1 MTTTTDATALIER
14 QVAGLNAGELSDVTA
29 MYADDAV
36 LVVVSP
42 HTLPGSELRL
52 SGREAIEKHMG
63 RVLKGGIADVVI
75 DWIGAGD
82 GFVAWRDSGTVGGG
96 LAFSEAHTA
105 VIRDG
110 AVVEHVL
117 HSVYRKG

>member
-1 MTTTTDATALIER
+1 
-14 QVAGLNAGELSDVTA
+14 

-36 LVVVSP
+36 LTVVSP
-42 HTLPGSELRL
+42 HTLPGGSEMRL
-52 SGREAIEKHMG
+52 EGKEAIAKHMG
-63 RVLKGGIADVVI
+63 RVLKGGIEGVKI

-82 GFVAWRDSGTVGGG
+82 GFVAWRDSGLVGGG

-105 VIRDG
+105 VISGG
-110 AVVEHVL
+110 AVTEHVL